1 MNREKLQGYVFSL
14 PERVVRSVTGLAA
27 GTARELSHV
36 VLPARVRRSR
46 LYDSIVEKTLQ
57 FLIEQV
63 GQIEDPSATVQP
75 LPDDFLI
82 RRASG
87 NVFELAG
94 IVAFHASPVWVLAA
108 IADLAGGGREL
119 IGEIAEALES
129 EGLLERGRSYQS
141 IDQLLDG
148 LERTAG
154 RLAETVNTPPLDVA
168 SLRQEWAKLR
178 EETSRLPR
186 AALPDTARLR
196 RQWQELNREAVLQN
210 RSVLELSSLMA
221 VTAIRSL
228 PQNAIWLSKAVRTG
242 SRRIGKVFAEGILD
256 HYSTTLTEIHNTG
269 YVAYWL
275 QEFRPYLNGAVSQ
288 FSLNRES
295 LTERLIRSR
304 KNRRP

>member
-63 GQIEDPSATVQP
+63 GQIEDPSTTAQP

-108 IADLAGGGREL
+108 IADLDKVAAGT
-119 IGEIAEALES
+119 IATRQYTSQRPRFAFFALAAAACW
-129 EGLLERGRSYQS
+129 L
-141 IDQLLDG
+141 
-148 LERTAG
+148 TA
-154 RLAETVNTPPLDVA
+154 
-168 SLRQEWAKLR
+168 
-178 EETSRLPR
+178 
-186 AALPDTARLR
+186 AALKLA
-196 RQWQELNREAVLQN
+196 
-210 RSVLELSSLMA
+210 
-221 VTAIRSL
+221 L
-228 PQNAIWLSKAVRTG
+228 PQFQKL
-242 SRRIGKVFAEGILD
+242 
-256 HYSTTLTEIHNTG
+256 
-269 YVAYWL
+269 
-275 QEFRPYLNGAVSQ
+275 P
-288 FSLNRES
+288 
-295 LTERLIRSR
+295 
-304 KNRRP
+304 